1 MSIVTA
7 SAYAFDASM
16 EYAWL
21 FIYHFST
28 LILGLGH
35 NQIIT
40 GEKIG
45 VSLIPVQG
53 YTLEDFDKNDS
64 LDGGSVVVDDD
75 TGKMRLEKW

>member
-1 MSIVTA
+1 MMLKVMLPEGAKILKR
-7 SAYAFDASM
+7 DG
-16 EYAWL
+16 
-21 FIYHFST
+21 ST
-28 LILGLGH
+28 IILALDH
-35 NQIIT
+35 KNQIIT

-64 LDGGSVVVDDD
+64 LDGGDVVVNDD